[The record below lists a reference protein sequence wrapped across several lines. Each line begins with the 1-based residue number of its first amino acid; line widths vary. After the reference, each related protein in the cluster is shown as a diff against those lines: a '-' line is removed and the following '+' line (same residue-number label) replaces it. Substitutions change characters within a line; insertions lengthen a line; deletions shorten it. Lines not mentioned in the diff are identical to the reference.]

1 MNENLLVSYSLL
13 AALSENQSDLYKTVY
28 LPLFRRAISLY
39 ASSGKT
45 AGSDLDI
52 QNLVKEEFGI
62 EVPQIIVQK
71 LIKAVSNDLSKREKD
86 LSKFTIFQDGKSFQF
101 ETFTFEKIEELYLQ
115 EKQNASMLQKAFEE
129 FAKNETEE
137 EVASFSC
144 FINKNKQ
151 RLSSFFSGE
160 VNSVDNVEV
169 DASFM
174 LHVDFLNEIEN
185 NYKDLY
191 KAAENIFLGSIIA
204 SYLESGLDLEAK
216 IENGITY
223 YLDTQI
229 VLEALDLQQE
239 EDTKP
244 TIELIK
250 LIKATGG
257 VVKILGITVSEI
269 YSIIELAIK
278 NYDKENPTT
287 TINEACVRNK
297 KNKAWLINANGR
309 LENFL
314 EEALDV
320 KIEII
325 PERKINEYKK
335 SDDIQLLKGRRKRK
349 HTAVHDVI
357 AYLYVRDKRGDN
369 TRIFQKAKS
378 WFVTANKNL
387 FDFNLDRKINGF
399 VNETIMPTELT
410 SLLFLKNPL
419 KLSGT
424 VSGIGLNELI
434 AQTISEEYAS
444 KDLINEFD
452 AAIKSSI
459 KINQEDYQILLSSIA
474 THSTKR
480 IENLIDES
488 LNENKEKF
496 NKEIHKIIERGRKK
510 KVVDR
515 KEREKSQAEKT
526 AIINEKDKIEQ
537 EKEDLAKNLEHL
549 NSLLRLSHIKI
560 EQEQD
565 AKKAIEEK
573 GQKLKIT
580 LILVL
585 FLIVSIS
592 WWIITS
598 LIEIPY
604 TNILSKTLIQV
615 FFAFFTLVF
624 INGKHRPQWIMGCIA
639 SLIAIIT
646 TICNSALK

>member
-28 LPLFRRAISLY
+28 LPLFRRALSLY
-39 ASSGKT
+39 ASLGKT
-45 AGSDLDI
+45 NGSDLDI
-52 QNLVKEEFGI
+52 QNLVKDEFGI

-71 LIKAVSNDLSKREKD
+71 LIKAVFNDLSKREKD
-86 LSKFTIFQDGKSFQF
+86 LSKFQIFQDGKSFQF
-101 ETFTFEKIEELYLQ
+101 ETFTFEKIEEVYLQ
-115 EKQNASMLQKAFEE
+115 EKENANMLQKAFEE

-137 EVASFSC
+137 KIASFAC

-151 RLSSFFSGE
+151 RLSSFFSGK
-160 VNSVDNVEV
+160 VGSVDNVDV

-185 NYKDLY
+185 NYKELY

-204 SYLESGLDLEAK
+204 SYLESGLDLDAK

-244 TIELIK
+244 TLELIK

-287 TINEACVRNK
+287 TINEACSRNK
-297 KNKAWLINANGR
+297 KSKAWLINANGR

-314 EEALDV
+314 EETLDV

-335 SDDIQLLKGRRKRK
+335 NEDIQLLKGKRKRK
-349 HTAVHDVI
+349 HSAVHDVI
-357 AYLYVRDKRGDN
+357 AYLYVREKRGEN
-369 TRIFQKAKS
+369 TRVFQKAKS

-419 KLSGT
+419 KLSKT

-444 KDLINEFD
+444 KDLINEFN

-459 KINQEDYQILLSSIA
+459 EISQEDYQILLSSIA

-496 NKEIHKIIERGRKK
+496 NKEIHRIIDKGRKK
-510 KVVDR
+510 KINDR
-515 KEREKSQAEKT
+515 KEREKSQVEKA
-526 AIINEKDKIEQ
+526 AIISEKDKIEQ

-549 NSLLRLSHIKI
+549 NSLLKLSHIKI

-573 GQKLKIT
+573 SQKLKVA
-580 LILVL
+580 LILGL

-592 WWIITS
+592 WWTITS
-598 LIEIPY
+598 LIEIPCI
-604 TNILSKTLIQV
+604 NILSKTLIQV
-615 FFAFFTLVF
+615 FFIFSALVF
-624 INGKHRPQWIMGCIA
+624 INSKYRPQWIMGCIG

-646 TICNSALK
+646 TVCNSALN